1 MMKKQNK
8 QIKGLRIE
16 KHALGGYGL
25 GFDDGLAI
33 FVPYAHP
40 GDVVDVSITK
50 SRKDHAFAQVQ
61 DYISRGETMPDE
73 LCPSFGPQKACG
85 GCDWQDLSY
94 ASQLKYKLEL
104 LQELFSG
111 KGMQVLPEEIHPSPL
126 EFHYRNKVFLPVA
139 QRGAGL
145 SFGIYKPGTH
155 QVVTHEH
162 CRIHPPVF
170 DRLAARV
177 IELCAKA
184 NVKAYDEAGHTG
196 HLRHIGI
203 RISKDESQ
211 LLLIL
216 VTRSA
221 KLPFSGLLV
230 KKLTTEFPN
239 LVGIVQNINREVTN
253 VILGEEERLLYGQPY
268 LLDELLDKQF
278 RVHYQSFWQ
287 ANSRV
292 AELLLQQI
300 KNQVDE
306 GCILVDAY
314 SGSGSIG
321 IVCADKSAQT
331 ICIESNPAATKD
343 AEHNAQLNS
352 VSNIS
357 FINADCADAMPTLV
371 EEMLHKS
378 SKLNVVLDPP
388 RTGAQREVLE
398 AIITSPA
405 SKVIY
410 MSCYPITLVRDLQ
423 ILIGE
428 GGFRLKRV
436 EAFDMFPQTWHIES
450 LAILERP

>member
-1 MMKKQNK
+1 MKNNSKEIN
-8 QIKGLRIE
+8 GLRIE

-25 GFDDGLAI
+25 GFEDGLAI

-40 GDVVDVSITK
+40 GDVVDVNITK
-50 SRKDHAFAQVQ
+50 SRKDHAFAEVQ
-61 DYISRGETMPDE
+61 SYLSRGEPVPDG
-73 LCPSFGPQKACG
+73 LCPSFGPQQACG

-104 LQELFSG
+104 LQELFRG
-111 KGMQVLPEEIHPSPL
+111 KGMQAVPEVIHPSPL
-126 EFHYRNKVFLPVA
+126 EFHYRNKVFMPVA
-139 QRGAGL
+139 QSEAGL

-155 QVVTHEH
+155 QVVTHAQ

-177 IELCAKA
+177 IELCEKAK
-184 NVKAYDEAGHTG
+184 VTAYDEAAHTG
-196 HLRHIGI
+196 QLRHIGI

-211 LLLIL
+211 LLLNL
-216 VTRSA
+216 VTRTA

-230 KKLTTEFPN
+230 KKLTAEFPE

-253 VILGEEERLLYGQPY
+253 VILGDEEKLLYGQPY
-268 LLDELLDKQF
+268 LMDELVDMQF

-292 AELLLQQI
+292 AELLVKQI
-300 KNQVDE
+300 RSQVDE
-306 GCILVDAY
+306 GCTLIDAY

-321 IVCADKSAQT
+321 SVCAAKTRQT
-331 ICIESNPAATKD
+331 ICIESNPAATED
-343 AEHNAQLNS
+343 AQHNAQLNG
-352 VSNIS
+352 VENIS
-357 FINADCADAMPTLV
+357 FINADCAKALPDLV
-371 EEMLHKS
+371 GEMQS
-378 SKLNVVLDPP
+378 EVTKLNVVLDPP

-405 SKVIY
+405 TKVIY

-423 ILIGE
+423 ILCNE
-428 GGFRLKRV
+428 GGFQLKSV

-450 LAILERP
+450 LAVLERS

>member
-1 MMKKQNK
+1 MKNTSKE
-8 QIKGLRIE
+8 IKGLRIE

-25 GFDDGLAI
+25 GFEDGLAI

-50 SRKDHAFAQVQ
+50 SRKDHAFAEVQ
-61 DYISRGETMPDE
+61 NYVSRGEPVPEE
-73 LCPSFGPQKACG
+73 LCPSFGAEKACG

-104 LQELFSG
+104 LQELFRG
-111 KGMQVLPEEIHPSPL
+111 KGMQVIHEEIKPSPL
-126 EFHYRNKVFLPVA
+126 EFHYRNKVFMPIT
-139 QRGAGL
+139 QTDAGL
-145 SFGIYKPGTH
+145 SFGIFKPGTH

-162 CRIHPPVF
+162 CRIHAPVF
-170 DRLAARV
+170 DRLAMRV
-177 IELCAKA
+177 VELCEKA
-184 NVKAYDEAGHTG
+184 NVTAYDEASHTG

-216 VTRSA
+216 VTRIA

-230 KKLTTEFPN
+230 KKLTAEFPN

-268 LLDELLDKQF
+268 LVDELLDKQF

-292 AELLLQQI
+292 AELLLARI
-300 KNQVDE
+300 KSEVDE
-306 GCILVDAY
+306 GRTLVDAY

-321 IVCADKSAQT
+321 IVCAEKTHQT
-331 ICIESNPAATKD
+331 ICIESNFAATED
-343 AEHNAQLNS
+343 AEYNAQLNG
-352 VSNIS
+352 VDNIS
-357 FINADCADAMPTLV
+357 FINADCADALPILV
-371 EEMLHKS
+371 EETLSES
-378 SKLNVVLDPP
+378 SRLNVVLDPP
-388 RTGAQREVLE
+388 RTGAQREVLD
-398 AIITSPA
+398 AIIASPA
-405 SKVIY
+405 KKVIY

-423 ILIGE
+423 VLIGE
-428 GGFRLKRV
+428 GGFQLKHV
-436 EAFDMFPQTWHIES
+436 SAFDMFPQTWHIES
-450 LAILERP
+450 LAILERR

>member
-1 MMKKQNK
+1 MKNTSKE
-8 QIKGLRIE
+8 IKGLRIE

-25 GFDDGLAI
+25 GFEDGLAI

-50 SRKDHAFAQVQ
+50 SRKDHAFAEVQ
-61 DYISRGETMPDE
+61 NYVSRGEPVPEE
-73 LCPSFGPQKACG
+73 LCPSFGAEKACG

-104 LQELFSG
+104 LQELFRG
-111 KGMQVLPEEIHPSPL
+111 KGMQVIPEEIKPSPL
-126 EFHYRNKVFLPVA
+126 EFHYRNKVFMPIT
-139 QRGAGL
+139 QTDAGL
-145 SFGIYKPGTH
+145 SFGIFKPGTH

-162 CRIHPPVF
+162 CRIHAPVF
-170 DRLAARV
+170 DRLAMRV
-177 IELCAKA
+177 VELCEKAK
-184 NVKAYDEAGHTG
+184 VTAYDEASHTG

-216 VTRSA
+216 VTRIA

-230 KKLTTEFPN
+230 KKLTAEFPN

-268 LLDELLDKQF
+268 LVDELLDKQF

-292 AELLLQQI
+292 AELLLARI
-300 KNQVDE
+300 KSEVDE
-306 GCILVDAY
+306 GCTLVDAY

-321 IVCADKSAQT
+321 IVCAEKTHQT
-331 ICIESNPAATKD
+331 ICIESNFAATED
-343 AEHNAQLNS
+343 AEYNAQLNG
-352 VSNIS
+352 VDNIS
-357 FINADCADAMPTLV
+357 FINADCADALPILV
-371 EEMLHKS
+371 EETLSES
-378 SKLNVVLDPP
+378 SRLNVVLDPP
-388 RTGAQREVLE
+388 RTGAQREVLD
-398 AIITSPA
+398 AIIASPA
-405 SKVIY
+405 KKVIY

-423 ILIGE
+423 VLIGE
-428 GGFRLKRV
+428 GGFQLKHV
-436 EAFDMFPQTWHIES
+436 SAFDMFPQTWHIES
-450 LAILERP
+450 LAILERR

>member
-1 MMKKQNK
+1 MKNTSKE
-8 QIKGLRIE
+8 IKSLKIE

-40 GDVVDVSITK
+40 GDVVDVAVTK
-50 SRKDHAFAQVQ
+50 SRKDHAFAEVQ
-61 DYISRGETMPDE
+61 SYISRGEAVPDG
-73 LCPSFGPQKACG
+73 LCPSFGPKRACG

-94 ASQLKYKLEL
+94 SSQLKYKLEL
-104 LQELFSG
+104 LQELFTG
-111 KGMQVLPEEIHPSPL
+111 KDMQVIPELIHPSPR
-126 EFHYRNKVFLPVA
+126 EFHYRNKVFMPVA
-139 QRGAGL
+139 QSDAGL
-145 SFGIYKPGTH
+145 SFGIFKPGTH
-155 QVVTHEH
+155 QVVTHAQ

-177 IELCAKA
+177 MELCAKA
-184 NVKAYDEAGHTG
+184 KVTAYDEAGHTG

-203 RISKDESQ
+203 RISKDESR

-230 KKLTTEFPN
+230 KKLSTEFPN

-253 VILGEEERLLYGQPY
+253 VILGDEEKLLYGKPY
-268 LLDELLDKQF
+268 LMDELLDKRF

-287 ANSRV
+287 ANGRV
-292 AELLLQQI
+292 AELLLERI
-300 KNQVDE
+300 RSEVEE
-306 GCILVDAY
+306 GCTLIDAY

-321 IVCADKSAQT
+321 IVCAAKTART
-331 ICIESNPAATKD
+331 LCIETNPAATKD
-343 AEHNAQLNS
+343 AEHNAQLNA
-352 VSNIS
+352 VDNIS
-357 FINADCADAMPTLV
+357 FINADCAAAMPDLV
-371 EEMLHKS
+371 AEMQAGS
-378 SKLNVVLDPP
+378 SRLNVVLDPP
-388 RTGAQREVLE
+388 RTGAQRTVLE
-398 AIITSPA
+398 AIIASPA

-423 ILIGE
+423 ILCDE
-428 GGFRLKRV
+428 GGFRLMSV

-450 LAILERP
+450 LAILERS

>member
-1 MMKKQNK
+1 MKNK
-8 QIKGLRIE
+8 EIKGLQIE

-40 GDVVDVSITK
+40 GDVVDVTLTR
-50 SRKDHAFAQVQ
+50 SRKDHAFAEVQ
-61 DYISRGETMPDE
+61 GYVSRAEPVPDG
-73 LCPSFGPQKACG
+73 LCSAFGPGQACG

-94 ASQLKYKLEL
+94 ASQLRYKLEL

-111 KGMQVLPEEIHPSPL
+111 KGMQAVPEVIHPSPS
-126 EFHYRNKVFLPVA
+126 EFHYRNKVFMPVA
-139 QRGAGL
+139 QGDAGL

-155 QVVTHEH
+155 QVVTHER

-177 IELCAKA
+177 IELCTQAK
-184 NVKAYDEAGHTG
+184 VSAYDEATHTG

-230 KKLTTEFPN
+230 KKLTAEFPN
-239 LVGIVQNINREVTN
+239 LVGIVQNINRQVTN
-253 VILGEEERLLYGQPY
+253 VILGSEERLLYGQPY
-268 LLDELLDKQF
+268 LMDELLDKQF

-292 AELLLQQI
+292 AELLVRQI
-300 KNQVDE
+300 KNQVDS
-306 GCILVDAY
+306 GCTLIDAY

-321 IVCADKSAQT
+321 IVCADKTHQT
-331 ICIESNPAATKD
+331 FCIESNPAATQD
-343 AEHNAQLNS
+343 AEYNAQLNG
-352 VSNIS
+352 VGNIS
-357 FINADCADAMPTLV
+357 FINADCADVMPTLV
-371 EEMLHKS
+371 ERMQS
-378 SKLNVVLDPP
+378 GYTRLNVVLDPP

-398 AIITSPA
+398 AIIASPA

-423 ILIGE
+423 ILCDE
-428 GGFRLKRV
+428 GGFKLKSV

-450 LAILERP
+450 LAVLER